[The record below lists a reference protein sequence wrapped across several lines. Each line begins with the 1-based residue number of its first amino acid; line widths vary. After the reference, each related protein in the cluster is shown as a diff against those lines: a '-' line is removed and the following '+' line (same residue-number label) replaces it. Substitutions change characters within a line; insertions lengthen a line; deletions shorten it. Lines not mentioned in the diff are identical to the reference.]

1 MNAGSGPWS
10 LRQRLTWRVLGL
22 VIIGWL
28 ATMGFAAW
36 ALNHEINEM
45 FDEEL
50 QALVETTV
58 LLVETAE
65 RGAIPRHLGVETRD
79 GERVLR
85 LLSDSASEPVAPWPT
100 LAIDGFHDAAG
111 WRILRVTVE
120 GRVIEAA
127 HAVAWRREE
136 MLETAS
142 AFLFLV
148 LPLVALLL
156 WGLRQITAEATA
168 PIAGLASAVAARR
181 ADDFSPVAAA
191 SLPRELLPLADAY
204 NAHLFRIEAF
214 RRSEQDFVANAAHEL
229 RTPLAVIRGRLEL
242 STDADATAAVPMIDA
257 LTRRVERL
265 LQMSRI
271 EAGVVLGTGP
281 ADALRILLLLT
292 EELRRQGRHPIRFD
306 DCDLERLM
314 VSIDPDAL
322 AILLRNLLENAVE
335 HGAGVVDVRL
345 GEDGGLTIR
354 NPTTVA
360 SLDLERF
367 GKGDASGG
375 LGLGLSIIQ
384 SLCCA
389 MNIHLVFSIAEGEA
403 RFELQLPVDPEGS

>member
-1 MNAGSGPWS
+1 MSRLVGPWS

-22 VIIGWL
+22 VVIGWC
-28 ATMGFAAW
+28 ATIGLAAW
-36 ALNHEINEM
+36 VLNHEMNEM

-50 QALVETTV
+50 QALVETTA
-58 LLVETAE
+58 LLVETSE
-65 RGAIPRHLGVETRD
+65 TGAIPRHLGVDTRD

-85 LLSDSASEPVAPWPT
+85 LLSQSASEPVAPWPALT
-100 LAIDGFHDAAG
+100 IDGFHDAAG
-111 WRILRVTVE
+111 WRILRATVE
-120 GRVIEAA
+120 GTVIEAA
-127 HAVAWRREE
+127 HAVSWRREE

-142 AFLFLV
+142 ALLFLV

-156 WGLRQITAEATA
+156 WGLRRITAEATA
-168 PIAGLASAVAARR
+168 PIAALAGAVAARR
-181 ADDFSPVAAA
+181 ADDFSPVVAA
-191 SLPRELLPLADAY
+191 SLPRELLPLAEAY
-204 NAHLFRIEAF
+204 NAYLFRIDAF

-242 STDADATAAVPMIDA
+242 STDPDATAAVPMIDA

-271 EAGVVLGTGP
+271 EAGVGLGTGP
-281 ADALRILLLLT
+281 SDAVRILRLLT

-314 VSIDPDAL
+314 VSLDPDAL

-335 HGAGVVDVRL
+335 HGAGVVDATLRP
-345 GEDGGLTIR
+345 DGWLTIR
-354 NPTTVA
+354 NPTAMA
-360 SLDLERF
+360 SLDLDRF

-384 SLCCA
+384 SLCRA
-389 MNIHLVFSIAEGEA
+389 MNIRLTFSIVKGEA
-403 RFELQLPVDPEGS
+403 RFELKLPVAPEG